1 MQPVFERAWLFI
13 SKTSSNVYDDN
24 ISNYYSYDDNVPN
37 WQRVKVG
44 DLVIIREDDYLAGW
58 SIVDAL
64 DVMLNQP
71 KAMLR
76 CPRCGSSSPD
86 FRKRTADYRCVNK
99 SCQSIIPDSEIIRIF
114 ESVTQFRANYSL
126 NWNEGVRRISSKAIE
141 PALISAKGIN
151 SIRPLKPDA
160 VGPILEELSG
170 RSVDLR
176 ADFPPDTIQF
186 LVGGHSEAIVRRRR
200 GQRAFR
206 FAMLDRF
213 GERCA
218 FTGVQPPQVLEAA
231 HLYSYAEVGQHHSD
245 AGLLL
250 RRDCHTLFDAKLVTV
265 DPKSYKIEI
274 SPYLEQYETYRGLN
288 GKPLQ
293 VAQGFEPSP
302 EYLEVHHQEAMAV
315 FNSY

>member
-13 SKTSSNVYDDN
+13 SKSSSDVYDDN
-24 ISNYYSYDDNVPN
+24 ISSYYSYDDNVPN

-58 SIVDAL
+58 SIVDGL

-71 KAMLR
+71 KAMFR
-76 CPRCGSSSPD
+76 CPRCGSASIR
-86 FRKRTADYRCVNK
+86 FRKKMSDYRCDNK
-99 SCQSIIPDSEIIRIF
+99 TCNSDIPESEVIRSF
-114 ESVTQFRANYSL
+114 ESVTQFRANYAL
-126 NWNEGVRRISSKAIE
+126 NWNEGVRRISSKEIE
-141 PALISAKGIN
+141 PALVSANGQN
-151 SIRPLKPDA
+151 SIRPLKPEA
-160 VGPILEELSG
+160 IGPILEKLSG

-176 ADFPPDTIQF
+176 KDFPPDTIQF
-186 LVGGHSEAIVRRRR
+186 LMGGHSEATVRRRR

-231 HLYSYAEVGQHHSD
+231 HLYSYAEVGQHYSD

-250 RRDCHTLFDAKLVTV
+250 RRDCHTLFDAKLVTI

-274 SPYLEQYETYRGLN
+274 APYLEQYATYRGL
-288 GKPLQ
+288 KDKSLQ
-293 VAQGFEPSP
+293 VEQGFEPSP
-302 EYLEVHHQEAMAV
+302 DYLEIHHREAMAV